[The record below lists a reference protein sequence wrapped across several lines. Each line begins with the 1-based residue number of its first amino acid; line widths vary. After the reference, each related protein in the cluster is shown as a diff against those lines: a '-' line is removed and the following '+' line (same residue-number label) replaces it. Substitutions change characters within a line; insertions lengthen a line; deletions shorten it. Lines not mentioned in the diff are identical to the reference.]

1 MESRSTVVIAQGGFP
16 RLRELRRMLSR
27 VGVEASIVGPPDG
40 RPHT

>member
-1 MESRSTVVIAQGGFP
+1 MESGPTIVIAQGGFP

-27 VGVEASIVGPPDG
+27 IGVEASILGPPDG